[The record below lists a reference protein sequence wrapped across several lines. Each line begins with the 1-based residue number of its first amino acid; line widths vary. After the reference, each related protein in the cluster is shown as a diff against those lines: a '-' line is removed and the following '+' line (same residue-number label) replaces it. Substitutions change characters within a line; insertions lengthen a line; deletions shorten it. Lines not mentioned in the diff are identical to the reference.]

1 MDTTS
6 VRDLVSAA
14 KGLSD
19 FHTKRS
25 LNKVHINSLSHHGLA
40 LPPDKDGRDVLDI
53 RREDANAI
61 NYEMLRMA
69 WDGFLQTK

>member
-6 VRDLVSAA
+6 VRDLVPAA
-14 KGLSD
+14 EGLSD
-19 FHTKRS
+19 FHAIRS
-25 LNKVHINSLSHHGLA
+25 LNKAHINSLSHHGPT
-40 LPPDKDGRDVLDI
+40 LPPDKDGVLLDI

-69 WDGFLQTK
+69 YDGFLRTK

>member
-1 MDTTS
+1 MDATS

-19 FHTKRS
+19 FQAIRS
-25 LNKVHINSLSHHGLA
+25 LNKSHINSLSHHGLT

-61 NYEMLRMA
+61 NYELLRTA
-69 WDGFLQTK
+69 